1 MHFPAIVPFLL
12 AMSSTVSALN
22 YRVYSSTNSCSGSSF
37 GCSDNGAVCCGS
49 WPAAYG
55 YSAQF
60 DNLPIGTQG
69 QGYTGGSCRSF
80 LFAVYGSGTQCW
92 KSGGGSRATNA
103 NWFHS
108 ASRRVKARAEEAPA
122 SASGEGK
129 ECSPHFF
136 SYAAENGE
144 ARTIK
149 VNSAEEA
156 GVIAKHFE
164 DGNKTALA
172 DFDDYTD

>member
-60 DNLPIGTQG
+60 DNLPIGVSST
-69 QGYTGGSCRSF
+69 YRP
-80 LFAVYGSGTQCW
+80 LLLYRRPMA
-92 KSGGGSRATNA
+92 NA
-103 NWFHS
+103 DT
-108 ASRRVKARAEEAPA
+108 K
-122 SASGEGK
+122 
-129 ECSPHFF
+129 
-136 SYAAENGE
+136 
-144 ARTIK
+144 
-149 VNSAEEA
+149 
-156 GVIAKHFE
+156 
-164 DGNKTALA
+164 LA
-172 DFDDYTD
+172 YQSLTT